1 MINFVKRQTNYS
13 ESTILEKLTEHGN
26 NIESIILEYN
36 GVSSNKTNENIT
48 TNQKIFKAI
57 RENMNQASLNN
68 VSKKQYRFIVIF
80 FFC

>member
-1 MINFVKRQTNYS
+1 MTEPKKELINFVKRQTNYS

-57 RENMNQASLNN
+57 RENMNQASLNK
-68 VSKKQYRFIVIF
+68 VSKKQ
-80 FFC
+80 